1 MIVGKT
7 KEVYYDKWCNK
18 CINKNVEEIKDPCN
32 ECLTQGW
39 NEFSHKPINFEEA

>member
-7 KEVYYDKWCNK
+7 KEVYYDEWCDKCTNK
-18 CINKNVEEIKDPCN
+18 KTKETDDPCN

-39 NEFSHKPINFEEA
+39 NEFSHKPINFKEA